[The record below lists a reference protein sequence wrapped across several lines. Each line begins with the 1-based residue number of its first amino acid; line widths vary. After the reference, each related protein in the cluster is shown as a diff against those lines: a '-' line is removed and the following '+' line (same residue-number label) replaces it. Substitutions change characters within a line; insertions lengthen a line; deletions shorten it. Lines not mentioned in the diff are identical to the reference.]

1 MELQVGLSLT
11 SCSKGNMM
19 MSTEKIRH
27 QVAIAGKV
35 TDKETGQTIGGAIV
49 EITEMPEP
57 FKTKLALKAL
67 QYGADWE
74 TLPERPDRTRTAVD
88 GYFYFVDLPDGNYTL
103 TATLPGTSTRYDS
116 AQTTAIVPSGDNEGK
131 PKFTAN
137 IDLPPSGIKGQIKDP
152 EGHSVRTAKVQIQGS
167 GEYTFSNDEG
177 KYLLSGLEAPKN
189 KAQKRTVNVSV
200 FAQGYQQ
207 GGGSV
212 QFGLGEVTEKDFPL
226 NKSDPKPTS

>member
-1 MELQVGLSLT
+1 
-11 SCSKGNMM
+11 

-27 QVAIAGKV
+27 QVVIAGQV
-35 TDKETGQTIGGAIV
+35 CDRETGQAIYGAIV

-57 FKTKLALKAL
+57 FKTKLALRAL

-103 TATLPGTSTRYDS
+103 TAILPGTSTRYDS
-116 AQTTAIVPSGDNEGK
+116 AQTTVIVPSRDNEGK
-131 PKFTAN
+131 PKFAAN
-137 IDLPPSGIKGQIKDP
+137 IDLPPSGIKGQIKNQGSDA
-152 EGHSVRTAKVQIQGS
+152 VAKAKVQIQGS

-177 KYLLSGLEAPKN
+177 KYLLSGLEAPKD
-189 KAQKRTVNVSV
+189 KKKKRTVNVSV
-200 FAQGYQQ
+200 FAPGYQQ

-226 NKSDPKPTS
+226 NKSDPKPTL

>member
-1 MELQVGLSLT
+1 ML
-11 SCSKGNMM
+11 

-35 TDKETGQTIGGAIV
+35 SDKETGQTIGGAIV

-67 QYGADWE
+67 QYGANWQ

-103 TATLPGTSTRYDS
+103 RATLPGTSTRYDS
-116 AQTTAIVPSGDNEGK
+116 AQTTAIVASGDNEGK
-131 PKFTAN
+131 PKFAVN
-137 IDLPPSGIKGQIKDP
+137 IDLPPSGIKGQIKNQ
-152 EGHSVRTAKVQIQGS
+152 EGDAVAKAKVQIQGS

-177 KYLLSGLEAPKN
+177 NYLLSGLEAPKD
-189 KAQKRTVNVSV
+189 KKKKRSVNVSV
-200 FAQGYQQ
+200 FAPGYQQ
-207 GGGSV
+207 VGGRV
-212 QFGLGEVTEKDFPL
+212 EFGLGEVTQKDFPL
-226 NKSDPKPTS
+226 NKPDPKPTS